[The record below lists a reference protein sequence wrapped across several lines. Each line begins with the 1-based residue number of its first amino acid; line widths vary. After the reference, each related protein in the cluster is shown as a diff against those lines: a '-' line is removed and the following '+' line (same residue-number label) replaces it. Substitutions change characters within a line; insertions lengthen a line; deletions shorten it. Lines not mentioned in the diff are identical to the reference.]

1 MACFES
7 ENELRS
13 SFEILVWLKER
24 RNMKTIIVY
33 FTFGGATQKEA
44 GRLAAELNAPLYRVR
59 EAHNRSLLG
68 AFIPG
73 GFLAMHRKTV
83 AIQPLD
89 IDLTNYDRII
99 IGCPV
104 WAGYPAPAFNAIV
117 EWLPSGKEVELF
129 LCSGGSGT
137 QKSEAGTKALI
148 EQKGCTV
155 VSYHDIHT
163 GVQPGKM
170 KK

>member
-1 MACFES
+1 
-7 ENELRS
+7 
-13 SFEILVWLKER
+13 
-24 RNMKTIIVY
+24 MKTIVVY
-33 FTFGGATQKEA
+33 FTFGGSTQKQA
-44 GRLAAELNAPLYRVR
+44 KRLAAELNAPLCWVK
-59 EAHNRSLLG
+59 ESHNRSFLG

-73 GFLAMHRKTV
+73 GFLAMQRKTV

-89 IDLTNYDRII
+89 INLNDYDRII

-137 QKSEAGTKALI
+137 KKSEAGTKALI

-163 GVQPGKM
+163 GVQPRKM
-170 KK
+170 KE